1 MSIEQVRNMKIK
13 IVCDKFVTEGPGKLF
28 HKIGNNSIQ
37 VDCKPNNIDD
47 NQCPVIPHYGN
58 DNPPK

>member
-1 MSIEQVRNMKIK
+1 MS
-13 IVCDKFVTEGPGKLF
+13 LL
-28 HKIGNNSIQ
+28 HKIRNNSIQ

-58 DNPPK
+58 DNPSKEGYRINIQIVGVYIISGKNYTDQ